1 MNTPAR
7 RNHKNPSSWKSYALG
22 AAAAAALLATTA
34 CDPGAAEGS
43 DSSKSSAQPSA
54 TASAKPGGASGNTGG
69 DGAGSG
75 GSSAGSAGSSAGSGG
90 SSAGSG
96 GSSAGSGGSKGSS
109 AGSGGGT
116 SSAGGTGGR
125 GTGSGGGTAGG
136 GGSTGGGGK
145 EAIAACSQTELGVS
159 AVKERDARHLVL
171 TVQNAGDKK
180 CNLYR
185 YPLVRLGDGR
195 TTAPVIKESD
205 ATPGVPVTLAP
216 GQEGYAALLVNGPMD
231 EYEAKSITLSLQGST
246 PGSSAGKPIDVPMP
260 VDTLYANDF
269 QRVTYWTTASGYALD
284 FIMSK

>member
-7 RNHKNPSSWKSYALG
+7 RNHKSPRNWKSYALG

-34 CDPGAAEGS
+34 CEPGAAEGS

-54 TASAKPGGASGNTGG
+54 TASAKPGGASGSKDG

-75 GSSAGSAGSSAGSGG
+75 AGTAGTGG
-90 SSAGSG
+90 SSAESSGST
-96 GSSAGSGGSKGSS
+96 AGSGGSK
-109 AGSGGGT
+109 GSGGGT
-116 SSAGGTGGR
+116 SSAGATSGG
-125 GTGSGGGTAGG
+125 GTGSSGGTAGG
-136 GGSTGGGGK
+136 GAGTGGGGK
-145 EAIAACSQTELGVS
+145 ETIAACSQTELGVS

-171 TVQNAGDKK
+171 TVQNAGTKK

-216 GQEGYAALLVNGPMD
+216 GQEGYAALLVSGPMD
-231 EYEAKSITLSLQGST
+231 EYEAESITLSLQGSK

>member
-7 RNHKNPSSWKSYALG
+7 RNHKSPRNWKSYTLG

-43 DSSKSSAQPSA
+43 DSSKSSAQSSA
-54 TASAKPGGASGNTGG
+54 TASAKPGGASGSKGG

-75 GSSAGSAGSSAGSGG
+75 AGTAGSGG
-90 SSAGSG
+90 SSAESSGST
-96 GSSAGSGGSKGSS
+96 AGSGGSK
-109 AGSGGGT
+109 GSGGGT
-116 SSAGGTGGR
+116 SSAGGTSGG
-125 GTGSGGGTAGG
+125 GTGSSGGTAGG
-136 GGSTGGGGK
+136 GAGTGGGGK
-145 EAIAACSQTELGVS
+145 ETIAACSQTELGVS

-171 TVQNAGDKK
+171 TVQNAGTKK

-231 EYEAKSITLSLQGST
+231 EYEAKSITLSLQGRT
-246 PGSSAGKPIDVPMP
+246 PGSLASKPIDVPMP

>member
-7 RNHKNPSSWKSYALG
+7 RNRKSPSNWKSYALG

-54 TASAKPGGASGNTGG
+54 TASAKPGGASGSTGT

-75 GSSAGSAGSSAGSGG
+75 ASSAGSAGSSAGS
-90 SSAGSG
+90 STGSG
-96 GSSAGSGGSKGSS
+96 GSTGSS
-109 AGSGGGT
+109 TGSGGGT
-116 SSAGGTGGR
+116 SSAGVTG
-125 GTGSGGGTAGG
+125 GTGSKGGTSTGSTG
-136 GGSTGGGGK
+136 SSGGSTGGGGK

-171 TVQNAGDKK
+171 TVQNASTKK

-185 YPLVRLGDGR
+185 YPLVRLGDGIR
-195 TTAPVIKESD
+195 NTPVIKDSD
-205 ATPGVPVTLAP
+205 PTPGVPVTLAP
-216 GQEGYAALLVNGPMD
+216 GQEAYAALLVAGGARD
-231 EYEAKSITLSLQGST
+231 EYEAKNITLTLQGSA
-246 PGSSAGKPIDVPMP
+246 PGSSAGKAIDVPMP
-260 VDTLYANDF
+260 VSTLYADDG
-269 QRVTYWTTASGYALD
+269 QLVTYWTTASGVALD

>member
-7 RNHKNPSSWKSYALG
+7 RNHKSPRGWKSYALG
-22 AAAAAALLATTA
+22 AAAAAALLASTA

-54 TASAKPGGASGNTGG
+54 AASAKPGGASGGKGG

-75 GSSAGSAGSSAGSGG
+75 AGTAGSGG
-90 SSAGSG
+90 GTAESSGST
-96 GSSAGSGGSKGSS
+96 AGSGGSKGSG
-109 AGSGGGT
+109 GST
-116 SSAGGTGGR
+116 SSAGGT
-125 GTGSGGGTAGG
+125 SGGGTGSSGGTAGAG
-136 GGSTGGGGK
+136 AGTGGGGK
-145 EAIAACSQTELGVS
+145 ETIAACSQTDLGVS

-171 TVQNAGDKK
+171 TVQNAGTKK

-216 GQEGYAALLVNGPMD
+216 GQEGYAALLVGGPMD
-231 EYEAKSITLSLQGST
+231 EYEAKSITLSLQGSK